1 MGESLMMLFHLYEA
15 LHQAEPAQA
24 CRAELRAL
32 AESAY
37 APLHLA
43 LDPRLLPAPHPSRL
57 PLSAPDPF
65 APIPRPRKAGEAPEA
80 LLSP

>member
-1 MGESLMMLFHLYEA
+1 MGESLMMLFRLYEA

-43 LDPRLLPAPHPSRL
+43 LDPDSSLRPILLACL
-57 PLSAPDPF
+57 
-65 APIPRPRKAGEAPEA
+65 
-80 LLSP
+80 